1 MECFVIFVMAWCWF
15 NATESKPQNVSRDF
29 MKNLK
34 GTMNK
39 YDFFYKKYSE
49 IEKSELIKIEELI
62 LKGGEVNPNTLS
74 ERLSEADLIS
84 FAKLDK
90 NIVATAS
97 IKKPLKNYKLKVFTK
112 SNSKLSPEKY
122 NFELGY
128 IMVEKEYRQDKL
140 ASTLC
145 KKLCEIYSLEN
156 IFATTRVENIGMKII
171 LEKNSFIETGENY
184 LSDNEK
190 TNLNLYI
197 K

>member
-1 MECFVIFVMAWCWF
+1 
-15 NATESKPQNVSRDF
+15 

-34 GTMNK
+34 ETMNK

-97 IKKPLKNYKLKVFTK
+97 IKKPLKNYKIKVFTK